1 MPVGDMIRRSAYR
14 FPGKTALIFRNERIT
29 YGELNRRVNALANRL
44 REMGGRKGDRVAV
57 LLHNCPEYIETYF
70 ACAKSGLA
78 FVPIN
83 NLLKKGELQQI
94 IQYIRPRFMVM
105 DVDFEELILSVTE
118 GMDFVE
124 FKITLGTSPS
134 PPFIPYEEALS
145 NGDGEEPQ
153 TEVKNED
160 VMSIFLT
167 SGTTGLPK
175 GAMRT
180 HHQNFQNALVS
191 ALEMKLDVNDRTIL
205 LFPLYHVTFEDH
217 TRHFLMGNTVYI
229 RREGAFDP
237 KEVLGILEQEKI
249 TTCQFVPTMV
259 NAMLQEKSIEEYDL
273 AHLRLIPYAASPM
286 PVELLKRAM
295 KRFQCQ
301 FIQFYGQTETGP
313 LTTVLPPE
321 AHVLEGTPAQLEK
334 LASAG
339 RAALNYEVRIVD
351 EKGKDVPVGEV
362 GEIAVR
368 SEAMTIGYWDLPVET
383 EESVHNGWRLTGDFG
398 RFDEEKFVYIVDRK
412 NDMIISGGKN
422 IYPRE
427 IEEVVYSHD
436 AVLDVA
442 VVGVPDDYWGE
453 SVKALV
459 VLKEGM
465 TATQEEIINLCK
477 EHLAS
482 YKKPKSV
489 EFREELPRS
498 PTGKVLKR
506 KIREEFWDS
515 RDRRV

>member
-1 MPVGDMIRRSAYR
+1 MPVGDMIRRSAGR
-14 FPGKTALIFRNERIT
+14 FPDKTALIFREKRIT

-44 REMGGRKGDRVAV
+44 LEMGGRKGDRVAV

-70 ACAKSGLA
+70 ACAKSGLV

-94 IQYIRPRFMVM
+94 IQYIQPRFMVV
-105 DVDFEELILSVTE
+105 DADFEELILRTTE
-118 GMDFVE
+118 RMDFVE

-134 PPFIPYEEALS
+134 PPFISYEEVLS
-145 NGDGEEPQ
+145 KGDGGEPEAEI
-153 TEVKNED
+153 TNDD

-180 HHQNFQNALVS
+180 HHHDFQNALVC

-237 KEVLGILEQEKI
+237 KEVLGILEREKI

-259 NAMLQEKSIEEYDL
+259 NAMLQEKTIEDYDL
-273 AHLRLIPYAASPM
+273 TRLRLIPYAASPM
-286 PVELLKRAM
+286 PVELLKQAM
-295 KRFQCQ
+295 KRFQCE

-313 LTTVLPPE
+313 LVTVLPPE
-321 AHVLEGTPAQLEK
+321 AHLLQGTAAQLEK

-339 RAALNYEVRIVD
+339 RAALNCEVRILD
-351 EKGKDVPVGEV
+351 EDGRDVPVGQV
-362 GEIAVR
+362 GEIAMR
-368 SEAMTIGYWDLPVET
+368 SEAMTIGYWNLPEQT
-383 EESVHNGWRLTGDFG
+383 AESMRDGWRLTGDFG
-398 RFDEEKFVYIVDRK
+398 RFDEEKYVYIVDRK

-427 IEEVVYSHD
+427 IEEIIYSHES
-436 AVLDVA
+436 VLDVA
-442 VVGVPDDYWGE
+442 VLGVPDDYWGE

-477 EHLAS
+477 ERLAS

-506 KIREEFWDS
+506 KIREEFWEF

>member
-1 MPVGDMIRRSAYR
+1 MPVGDMIRRSSDK
-14 FPGKTALIFRNERIT
+14 FPEKTALIFKDKRIT
-29 YGELNRRVNALANRL
+29 YEALNHRVNALANRL
-44 REMGGRKGDRVAV
+44 LDMGGKKGDRVAV
-57 LLHNCPEYIETYF
+57 ILHNCPEYIEAYF
-70 ACAKSGLA
+70 ACAKSGLV

-83 NLLKKGELQQI
+83 NLLKQGELTQI
-94 IQYIRPRFMVM
+94 IQYIKPRFLLV
-105 DVDFEELILSVTE
+105 DTDFEELILKTTQ
-118 GMDFVE
+118 GMAFVE
-124 FKITLGTSPS
+124 FKISLEAAQN
-134 PPFIPYEEALS
+134 PPFISYEEILS
-145 NGDGEEPQ
+145 KGSSEEPGA
-153 TEVKNED
+153 KISNDD

-180 HHQNFQNALVS
+180 HHHNFQNALVC
-191 ALEMKLDVNDRTIL
+191 ALEMKLGTNDRTIL

-229 RREGAFDP
+229 RPEGAFDP
-237 KEVLGILEQEKI
+237 REVLGILEREKI

-259 NAMLQEKSIEEYDL
+259 SAMLQEKSIETYDL
-273 AHLRLIPYAASPM
+273 QHLRLIPYAASPM
-286 PVELLKRAM
+286 PVELLKQAM
-295 KRFQCQ
+295 KRFQCG

-321 AHVLEGTPAQLEK
+321 AHVLEGNRAQLDR

-351 EKGKDVPVGEV
+351 EGGKDIPVGEV

-368 SEAMTIGYWDLPVET
+368 SEAMTIGYWHLPEQT
-383 EESVHNGWRLTGDFG
+383 AESVRDGWRLTGDFG
-398 RFDEEKFVYIVDRK
+398 KFDSEKYVYIVDRK

-427 IEEVVYSHD
+427 VEEVIYSHA

-442 VVGVPDDYWGE
+442 VLGVPDDYWGE
-453 SVKALV
+453 SVKAIV
-459 VLKEGM
+459 VLKNGM
-465 TATQEEIINLCK
+465 TATEDEVIGICR
-477 EHLAS
+477 ERLAS

-489 EFREELPRS
+489 EFRAELPRS
-498 PTGKVLKR
+498 PTGKILKR
-506 KIREEFWDS
+506 KIREEYWES

>member
-14 FPGKTALIFRNERIT
+14 FPGKTAIIFQGKRIT
-29 YGELNRRVNALANRL
+29 YEELNRRVNALANRL
-44 REMGGRKGDRVAV
+44 LEMGGRKGDRVAV
-57 LLHNCPEYIETYF
+57 LLHNCPEYIEAYF
-70 ACAKSGLA
+70 ACAKSGLI

-94 IQYIRPRFMVM
+94 IQYIQPRFMVM
-105 DVDFEELILSVTE
+105 DTDFEELILSMAE
-118 GMDFVE
+118 AMDFFE

-134 PPFIPYEEALS
+134 PPFISYEEVLS
-145 NGDGEEPQ
+145 KGGDGEPE
-153 TEVKNED
+153 TEVTNDD

-229 RREGAFDP
+229 RKEGAFDP
-237 KEVLGILEQEKI
+237 KEVLGILENEKI

-259 NAMLQEKSIEEYDL
+259 NAMLQEKTIEEYDL
-273 AHLRLIPYAASPM
+273 THLRLIPYAASPM

-295 KRFQCQ
+295 KRFECG

-321 AHVLEGTPAQLEK
+321 AHVLEGTPAQMEK

-351 EKGKDVPVGEV
+351 EEGKDVPVGEV

-368 SEAMTIGYWDLPVET
+368 SEAMAIGYWDLPVET
-383 EESVHNGWRLTGDFG
+383 EKSVRDGWR
-398 RFDEEKFVYIVDRK
+398 YDR
-412 NDMIISGGKN
+412 G
-422 IYPRE
+422 
-427 IEEVVYSHD
+427 
-436 AVLDVA
+436 
-442 VVGVPDDYWGE
+442 
-453 SVKALV
+453 
-459 VLKEGM
+459 
-465 TATQEEIINLCK
+465 
-477 EHLAS
+477 
-482 YKKPKSV
+482 
-489 EFREELPRS
+489 FR
-498 PTGKVLKR
+498 KV
-506 KIREEFWDS
+506 
-515 RDRRV
+515 

>member
-1 MPVGDMIRRSAYR
+1 MPVGDMIRRSADR
-14 FPGKTALIFRNERIT
+14 FPDKTALIFRDKRIT
-29 YGELNRRVNALANRL
+29 YGELNQRVNSMANRL
-44 REMGGRKGDRVAV
+44 LEMGGRKGDRLAV

-70 ACAKSGLA
+70 ACAKSGLV

-94 IQYIRPRFMVM
+94 LQYIQPRFMVM
-105 DVDFEELILSVTE
+105 DSDFEELILSTTE

-124 FKITLGTSPS
+124 FNITLSTSS
-134 PPFIPYEEALS
+134 APPFISYEEVLS
-145 NGDGEEPQ
+145 KGDGGEP
-153 TEVKNED
+153 EAEIKNDD

-180 HHQNFQNALVS
+180 HHHDFQNALVG

-237 KEVLGILEQEKI
+237 KEVLGILESEKI

-259 NAMLQEKSIEEYDL
+259 NAMLQEKTIEEYDL
-273 AHLRLIPYAASPM
+273 THLRLIPYAASPM
-286 PVELLKRAM
+286 PVELLKQAM
-295 KRFQCQ
+295 KRFECQ

-321 AHVLEGTPAQLEK
+321 AHVLEGTPARLEK

-339 RAALNYEVRIVD
+339 RAAVNCEVRIVD
-351 EKGKDVPVGEV
+351 ENGRDVPVGEV
-362 GEIAVR
+362 GEIATR
-368 SEAMTIGYWDLPVET
+368 SEAMTIGYWNLPEQT
-383 EESVHNGWRLTGDFG
+383 AESMRDGWRLTGDFG
-398 RFDEEKFVYIVDRK
+398 RFDEDKYVYIVDRK

-427 IEEVVYSHD
+427 IEEIIYSHES
-436 AVLDVA
+436 VLDVA
-442 VVGVPDDYWGE
+442 VLGIPDDYWGE

-477 EHLAS
+477 ERLAS

-506 KIREEFWDS
+506 KIREEFWES

>member
-1 MPVGDMIRRSAYR
+1 MPVGDMIRRSANR
-14 FPGKTALIFRNERIT
+14 FPDKTALIFRDNRIT

-44 REMGGRKGDRVAV
+44 LDMGGRKGDRVAV
-57 LLHNCPEYIETYF
+57 VLHNCPEYIEAYF
-70 ACAKSGLA
+70 ACAKSGLV
-78 FVPIN
+78 FVPVN
-83 NLLKKGELQQI
+83 NLLKQGELKQI
-94 IQYIRPRFMVM
+94 LRYIKPRFLVV
-105 DVDFEELILSVTE
+105 DSDFEELINEATN

-124 FKITLGTSPS
+124 YRISLGQSRTPSFISYEDSLKSGSP
-134 PPFIPYEEALS
+134 
-145 NGDGEEPQ
+145 EEPE
-153 TEVKNED
+153 TEISKD
-160 VMSIFLT
+160 DLMSIFLT

-180 HHQNFQNALVS
+180 HHQDFQNAMTC

-237 KEVLGILEQEKI
+237 KEVLGILSRERI
-249 TTCQFVPTMV
+249 TTCQFVPTMI
-259 NAMLQEKSIEEYDL
+259 NAMLQEKSIEEHDL
-273 AHLRLIPYAASPM
+273 THLRLIPYAASPM

-295 KRFQCQ
+295 ARFKCD

-321 AHVLEGTPAQLEK
+321 AHVLEGTEAQLAR

-339 RAALNYEVRIVD
+339 RATFNYDVRIVD
-351 EKGKDVPVGEV
+351 EDGNDVPVGTV

-368 SEAMTIGYWDLPVET
+368 SEAMTVGYWDLPEQT
-383 EESVHNGWRLTGDFG
+383 AESMKDGWRLTGDFG
-398 RFDEEKFVYIVDRK
+398 KFDSEKYVYIVDRK

-427 IEEVVYSHD
+427 VEEVIYGHE

-442 VVGVPDDYWGE
+442 VLGVPDDYWGE

-465 TATQEEIINLCK
+465 TATEDDVINLCR
-477 EHLAS
+477 ERLAS

-489 EFREELPRS
+489 EFKDELPRS
-498 PTGKVLKR
+498 PTGKILKR
-506 KIREEFWDS
+506 KIREEYWKS

>member
-1 MPVGDMIRRSAYR
+1 MPVGDMIRRSAGR
-14 FPGKTALIFRNERIT
+14 FPDKTAIIFRDNRIT
-29 YGELNRRVNALANRL
+29 YGELNRRVNGLANRL
-44 REMGGRKGDRVAV
+44 LDMGGRKGDRVAV
-57 LLHNCPEYIETYF
+57 LLHNCPQYIEAYF
-70 ACAKSGLA
+70 ACAKSGLV
-78 FVPIN
+78 FVPIS
-83 NLLKKGELQQI
+83 NLLKQKELTQI
-94 IQYIRPRFMVM
+94 IQYIEPRFLLL
-105 DVDFEELILSVTE
+105 DADFEDLIETATA
-118 GMDFVE
+118 GMDFVAFRLSLSE
-124 FKITLGTSPS
+124 SPH
-134 PPFIPYEEALS
+134 PPFISYEKSVSLGDTGEPEAEIS
-145 NGDGEEPQ
+145 KD
-153 TEVKNED
+153 D

-229 RREGAFDP
+229 RPEGAFDP
-237 KEVLGILEQEKI
+237 KEVLGILSREKI
-249 TTCQFVPTMV
+249 TTCQFVPTMI
-259 NAMLQEKSIEEYDL
+259 NAMLQEKSIEEHDL
-273 AHLRLIPYAASPM
+273 SHLRLIPYAASPM
-286 PVELLKRAM
+286 PVELLKQAM
-295 KRFQCQ
+295 ARFECD

-321 AHVLEGTPAQLEK
+321 AHVLEGTEAQLAK

-339 RAALNYEVRIVD
+339 RAALNYDVRIVD
-351 EKGKDVPVGEV
+351 DDGNDVPAGTV

-368 SEAMTIGYWDLPVET
+368 SEAMTVGYWNLPEQT
-383 EESVHNGWRLTGDFG
+383 AESVKDGWRMTGDFG
-398 RFDEEKFVYIVDRK
+398 KFDSEKYVYIVDRK

-427 IEEVVYSHD
+427 VEEVIYGHE

-442 VVGVPDDYWGE
+442 VLGVPDDYWGE
-453 SVKALV
+453 AVKALV

-465 TATQEEIINLCK
+465 TATEEEVIHLCR
-477 EHLAS
+477 ENLAS

-506 KIREEFWDS
+506 KIREEFWKS

>member
-1 MPVGDMIRRSAYR
+1 MPVGDMIRRSADR
-14 FPGKTALIFRNERIT
+14 FPEKTALIFKEKRIT
-29 YGELNRRVNALANRL
+29 YGELNQRVNALANRL
-44 REMGGRKGDRVAV
+44 LHMGGRKGDRVAV
-57 LLHNCPEYIETYF
+57 VLHNCPEFIEAYF
-70 ACAKSGLA
+70 ACAKSGLV

-83 NLLKKGELQQI
+83 NLLKQGEFAQI
-94 IQYIRPRFMVM
+94 IQYIEPRFLLV
-105 DVDFEELILSVTE
+105 DSDFEDLILSVTE

-124 FKITLGTSPS
+124 FKISLGGCQS
-134 PPFIPYEEALS
+134 PPFISYEQILARS
-145 NGDGEEPQ
+145 SSEEPGA
-153 TEVKNED
+153 KISNDD

-180 HHQNFQNALVS
+180 HHHNFQNALVC
-191 ALEMKLDVNDRTIL
+191 ALEMKLDINDRTIL

-229 RREGAFDP
+229 RRGGAFDP
-237 KEVLGILEQEKI
+237 KEVLGILSREKI

-259 NAMLQEKSIEEYDL
+259 NAMLQEKSIETYDL
-273 AHLRLIPYAASPM
+273 SSLRLIPYAASPM
-286 PVELLKRAM
+286 PVELLKQAM
-295 KRFQCQ
+295 ARFKCG

-321 AHVLEGTPAQLEK
+321 AHVLEGTLAQLER

-351 EKGKDVPVGEV
+351 KEGRDVSVGEV
-362 GEIAVR
+362 GEIIVR
-368 SEAMTIGYWDLPVET
+368 SEAMTIGYWNLPEQT
-383 EESVHNGWRLTGDFG
+383 SESVRDGWRLTGDFG
-398 RFDEEKFVYIVDRK
+398 KFDSENNVYIVDRK

-427 IEEVVYSHD
+427 IEEVIYTHD
-436 AVLDVA
+436 SVLDVA
-442 VVGVPDDYWGE
+442 VVGIPDDYWGE
-453 SVKALV
+453 SVKAFV

-465 TATQEEIINLCK
+465 TATEDDIISTCK
-477 EHLAS
+477 ERLAS

-498 PTGKVLKR
+498 PTGKILKR
-506 KIREEFWDS
+506 KIRKEYWGS
-515 RDRRV
+515 RDRQV

>member
-1 MPVGDMIRRSAYR
+1 MPVGDMIRRSAER
-14 FPGKTALIFRNERIT
+14 FPEKTALIFRGQRIS
-29 YGELNRRVNALANRL
+29 YQELNQRVNAFADRL
-44 REMGGRKGDRVAV
+44 LKMGARKGDRMAV
-57 LLHNCPEYIETYF
+57 LLHNCPEYIEAYF
-70 ACAKSGLA
+70 ACAKSGVV

-83 NLLKKGELQQI
+83 NLLKQSELTQI
-94 IQYIRPRFMVM
+94 VQYIEPRFVM
-105 DVDFEELILSVTE
+105 LDSDFENLIRSVTD

-124 FKITLGTSPS
+124 FKISLGASPE
-134 PPFIPYEEALS
+134 PPYMPYEKIISEGS
-145 NGDGEEPQ
+145 TEEPGV
-153 TEVKNED
+153 EIMRDD

-180 HHQNFQNALVS
+180 HHHDFLNAMAS
-191 ALEMKLDVNDRTIL
+191 ALEMKLGVDDRAVL

-229 RREGAFDP
+229 RPEGAFDP
-237 KEVLGILEQEKI
+237 KEVLGILKQEKI
-249 TTCQFVPTMV
+249 TCCQFVPTMI
-259 NAMLQEKSIEEYDL
+259 NAMLQEKSIETYDL
-273 AHLRLIPYAASPM
+273 SHLRLIPYAASPM
-286 PVELLKRAM
+286 PVELLKQAM
-295 KRFQCQ
+295 ARFNCG

-321 AHVLEGTPAQLEK
+321 AHVLEGSEEEVAR

-339 RAALNYEVRIVD
+339 RAAVDYDIRIVD
-351 EKGKDVPVGEV
+351 EEGNDVPIGDV

-368 SEAMTIGYWDLPVET
+368 SEAMTIGYWNLPEQT
-383 EESVHNGWRLTGDFG
+383 AESRKDGWHLTGDFG
-398 RFDEEKFVYIVDRK
+398 RFDSEKYLFIVDRK

-427 IEEVVYSHD
+427 IEEIIYGHE
-436 AVLDVA
+436 AVLDAA
-442 VVGVPDDYWGE
+442 VIGIPDDYWGE

-459 VLKEGM
+459 VLKEGKQ
-465 TATQEEIINLCK
+465 ATEEEIINYCK
-477 EHLAS
+477 ERLAS

-498 PTGKVLKR
+498 TTGKILKR
-506 KIREEFWDS
+506 KIREEFWAS

>member
-1 MPVGDMIRRSAYR
+1 MAVGDMIRRSAER
-14 FPGKTALIFRNERIT
+14 FPEKTALTFQNKRIT
-29 YGELNRRVNALANRL
+29 YSDLDQRVNAFANRL
-44 REMGGRKGDRVAV
+44 LDMGGRKGDRLGVV
-57 LLHNCPEYIETYF
+57 LHNCPEYIEAYF
-70 ACAKSGLA
+70 ACAKSGLI

-83 NLLKKGELQQI
+83 NLLKQGELKQI
-94 IQYIRPRFMVM
+94 IQYIEPRFLLV
-105 DVDFEELILSVTE
+105 DSDFEDLILKATE
-118 GMDFVE
+118 ETDFTE
-124 FKITLGTSPS
+124 FKISLGESQS
-134 PPFIPYEEALS
+134 SPFISYEDSLS
-145 NGDGEEPQ
+145 QGSRKEPKV
-153 TEVKNED
+153 EISKDD

-180 HHQNFQNALVS
+180 HHHNFQNALVC

-229 RREGAFDP
+229 RKEGTFDP
-237 KEVLGILEQEKI
+237 KEVLGILEREKI

-259 NAMLQEKSIEEYDL
+259 NAMLQEKSIETYDL
-273 AHLRLIPYAASPM
+273 HHLRLIPYAASPM
-286 PVELLKRAM
+286 PVELLKQAM
-295 KRFQCQ
+295 KRFQCG

-321 AHVLEGTPAQLEK
+321 AHVLKGTDAQLDR

-339 RAALNYEVRIVD
+339 RAALNYEVRILD
-351 EKGKDVPVGEV
+351 EEGKDVPVGEV

-368 SEAMTIGYWDLPVET
+368 SEAMIIGYWHLPEQT
-383 EESVHNGWRLTGDFG
+383 AESVRDGWRLTGDFG
-398 RFDEEKFVYIVDRK
+398 KFDSEKYVYIVDRK

-427 IEEVVYSHD
+427 VEEVIYSHES
-436 AVLDVA
+436 VLDVA
-442 VVGVPDDYWGE
+442 VLGVPDDYWGE
-453 SVKALV
+453 SVKAIV
-459 VLKEGM
+459 VLKNGM
-465 TATQEEIINLCK
+465 TATEDEVIGICR
-477 EHLAS
+477 ERLAS

-498 PTGKVLKR
+498 PTGKILKR
-506 KIREEFWDS
+506 KIREEYWES

>member
-1 MPVGDMIRRSAYR
+1 MPVGDMIRRSADK
-14 FPGKTALIFRNERIT
+14 FPEKTALIFKDKRIT
-29 YGELNRRVNALANRL
+29 YRELNERVNALANRL
-44 REMGGRKGDRVAV
+44 LDMGGEKGDRVAV
-57 LLHNCPEYIETYF
+57 LLHNCVEYIEAYF
-70 ACAKSGLA
+70 ACAKSGLV
-78 FVPIN
+78 FVPVN
-83 NLLKKGELQQI
+83 NLLKQGELMQI
-94 IQYIRPRFMVM
+94 IRYIEPRFVLM
-105 DVDFEELILSVTE
+105 DSDFEDLMAKTTA
-118 GMDFVE
+118 GMRFIE
-124 FKITLGTSPS
+124 FKISLKASQGSPL
-134 PPFIPYEEALS
+134 IPYEDLIAQGS
-145 NGDGEEPQ
+145 VKEPGI
-153 TEVKNED
+153 EIAADD

-180 HHQNFQNALVS
+180 HHHDFQNAMTC

-237 KEVLGILEQEKI
+237 KEVLEILSREKI

-259 NAMLQEKSIEEYDL
+259 SAMLQEKTIESYDL
-273 AHLRLIPYAASPM
+273 RHLRLIPYAASPM
-286 PVELLKRAM
+286 PVELLKQAM
-295 KRFQCQ
+295 KRFQCG

-321 AHVLEGTPAQLEK
+321 AHVLEGSEAQLER

-351 EKGKDVPVGEV
+351 EEGREVPVGQV

-368 SEAMTIGYWDLPVET
+368 SEAMTIGYWNLPEQT
-383 EESVHNGWRLTGDFG
+383 AESMKDGWRFTGDFG
-398 RFDEEKFVYIVDRK
+398 KFDKEKYVYIVDRK

-427 IEEVVYSHD
+427 IEEVIYAHES
-436 AVLDVA
+436 VLDVA
-442 VVGVPDDYWGE
+442 VLGIPDDYWGE

-465 TATQEEIINLCK
+465 TATEDEIIHLCK
-477 EHLAS
+477 ERLAS

-498 PTGKVLKR
+498 PTGKILKR
-506 KIREEFWDS
+506 KIREEYWAS